1 MKRIAIFASGS
12 GTNAEQIIRHFK
24 ANGKAMTEVVMCNN
38 PKAVVIERA
47 RVLHTPAMVF
57 TRQEFY
63 DSPKIEKLLERLKID
78 LIVLAGFLWLVPESL
93 IKKFPGRI
101 INIHPALLPQF
112 GGKGYYGSK
121 VHEEVIRSGA
131 KKSGITIHYVN
142 EKFDAGEI
150 IFQATCDID
159 ANETPQSLA
168 AKVHKLE
175 HEHYPRV
182 IEELLE
188 NDSGSV

>member
-57 TRQEFY
+57 TKQEFY
-63 DSPKIEKLLERLKID
+63 DSQKIEKLLERLKID

-101 INIHPALLPQF
+101 INIHPALLPEF
-112 GGKGYYGSK
+112 GGKGFYGSK
-121 VHEEVIRSGA
+121 VHEAVLRSGA

-159 ANETPQSLA
+159 PNETPESLA
-168 AKVHKLE
+168 AKVHALE
-175 HEHYPRV
+175 HQHYPRV
-182 IEELLE
+182 IEELLA
-188 NDSGSV
+188 